1 MFNKKLRSYRML
13 LGMTQRE
20 MAEHL
25 GIQIRSYQNYE
36 QGIREPN
43 FDTLIKIADLFSLS
57 LDELFD
63 RTPPK

>member
-1 MFNKKLRSYRML
+1 ML